1 MTTEQ
6 KKEAVA
12 ILYDAIEQH
21 GLVQTLHTVFGSK
34 LPVSIPLSRAAC
46 ETEVAEMELSVRAY
60 NCLRRANITTVGELV
75 DLAMDGRINQLRNM
89 GIKTIREIQTKL
101 LCFAYHQAAPAWRKE
116 FIEELI
122 NAKLSRGAKLGK

>member
-6 KKEAVA
+6 KREAVA

-21 GLVQTLHTVFGSK
+21 GLVQTLHTVFGGR
-34 LPVSIPLSRAAC
+34 LPVLIPLSRAVC
-46 ETEVAEMELSVRAY
+46 ETEVAEMELSVRSY
-60 NCLRRANITTVGELV
+60 NCLRRANIRTVGELA
-75 DLAMDGRINQLRNM
+75 DLAMSGEMHRLRNL
-89 GIKTIREIQTKL
+89 GAKSIREIQTKL
-101 LCFAYHQAAPAWRKE
+101 LCFAYHQASVAWRKE

>member
-21 GLVQTLHTVFGSK
+21 GLVQTLHTIFGGK

-60 NCLRRANITTVGELV
+60 NCLRRANITTVGELA

-101 LCFAYHQAAPAWRKE
+101 LCFAYHSAPTAWKKE
-116 FIEELI
+116 FLENLVE
-122 NAKLSRGAKLGK
+122 KTSRK

>member
-21 GLVQTLHTVFGSK
+21 GLVQTLHSVFGGK

-60 NCLRRANITTVGELV
+60 NCLRRANITTVGELA
-75 DLAMDGRINQLRNM
+75 DLAMDGKLSQLRNM
-89 GIKTIREIQTKL
+89 GAKTVREIQTKL
-101 LCFAYHQAAPAWRKE
+101 LCFAYHTAPVTWKKE
-116 FIEELI
+116 FLEYLVVM
-122 NAKLSRGAKLGK
+122 KSRK

>member
-6 KKEAVA
+6 KRDAVA

-21 GLVQTLHTVFGSK
+21 GLVQTLHTIFGGK

-46 ETEVAEMELSVRAY
+46 DTEVAEMELSVRAY
-60 NCLRRANITTVGELV
+60 NCLRRANITTVGELA

-101 LCFAYHQAAPAWRKE
+101 LCFAYHTAPVAWKKQFLENLVEMKSRK
-116 FIEELI
+116 
-122 NAKLSRGAKLGK
+122 

>member
-6 KKEAVA
+6 KREAVA

-60 NCLRRANITTVGELV
+60 NCLRRANITTVGELA

-101 LCFAYHQAAPAWRKE
+101 LCFAYHTAPATWKKE
-116 FIEELI
+116 FLENLVEKKIR
-122 NAKLSRGAKLGK
+122 K

>member
-21 GLVQTLHTVFGSK
+21 GLVQTLHTVFCGK
-34 LPVSIPLSRAAC
+34 LPISIPLSRAAC

-60 NCLRRANITTVGELV
+60 NCLRRANIATVGELA
-75 DLAMDGRINQLRNM
+75 DLAMDGKLSQLRNM
-89 GIKTIREIQTKL
+89 GAKTVREIQTKL

-122 NAKLSRGAKLGK
+122 NAKLSRGANLGK